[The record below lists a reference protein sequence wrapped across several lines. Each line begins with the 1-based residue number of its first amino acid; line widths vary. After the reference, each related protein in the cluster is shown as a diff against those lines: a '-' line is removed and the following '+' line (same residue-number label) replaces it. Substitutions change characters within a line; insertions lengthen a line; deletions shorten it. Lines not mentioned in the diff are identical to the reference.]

1 MNEKKNSRVK
11 SVFIAI
17 GIFVLYLVTQTLTGA
32 IGGMIGGAIAGLKG
46 LDVKESVIGL
56 IPELTLIA
64 CIVSI
69 IIFGIWYYFGFVKK
83 DIKADKYESGIR
95 KMKDPGTI
103 AFIVVLT
110 LGMHFFVCLV
120 GSLVGYLI
128 PGSGEWLDSIMGMTV
143 GENDIAGY
151 LSVMLIVPISE
162 EIAFRGVMLKKL
174 KESFGFVG
182 CVTVTTVLFGIMH
195 LNPMQSIYVL
205 PMGVMFAYVAYK
217 YDSVIPAI
225 IAHILNN
232 CVGMILPGILGR
244 NLKNL
249 ESAIL
254 FAIFIG
260 LAMVIWNRMSLLKLK
275 KTA

>member
-1 MNEKKNSRVK
+1 
-11 SVFIAI
+11 
-17 GIFVLYLVTQTLTGA
+17 
-32 IGGMIGGAIAGLKG
+32 
-46 LDVKESVIGL
+46 
-56 IPELTLIA
+56 
-64 CIVSI
+64 
-69 IIFGIWYYFGFVKK
+69 
-83 DIKADKYESGIR
+83 
-95 KMKDPGTI
+95 MKDPGTI

-128 PGSGEWLDSIMGMTV
+128 PGSGEWLDSIMGTTV

-151 LSVMLIVPISE
+151 LSVMLIAPISE

-232 CVGMILPGILGR
+232 CVGMILPGIVGR

>member
-1 MNEKKNSRVK
+1 MEEKKNSRAK
-11 SVFIAI
+11 SVLIAV
-17 GIFVLYLVTQTLTGA
+17 GIFIIYLVTQTLTGA
-32 IGGMIGGAIAGLKG
+32 VGGMIGGAIAGLKG
-46 LDVKESVIGL
+46 LDVKEFVIGL
-56 IPELTLIA
+56 IPKLTFIA
-64 CIVSI
+64 SIITI

-83 DIKADKYESGIR
+83 DIKADKHESGIT

-128 PGSGEWLDSIMGMTV
+128 PGSGEWLDSIMGMSV

-151 LSVMLIVPISE
+151 LSIMLIAPISE
-162 EIAFRGVMLKKL
+162 EIAFRGVMLRKL

-232 CVGMILPGILGR
+232 CVGIILPGILGR
-244 NLKNL
+244 NLKDL

-254 FAIFIG
+254 FAIFISLSMIIG
-260 LAMVIWNRMSLLKLK
+260 TRMSLIKLK

>member
-1 MNEKKNSRVK
+1 MEEKKNSRAK
-11 SVFIAI
+11 SVLIAV
-17 GIFVLYLVTQTLTGA
+17 GIFIIYLGAQTLTGA
-32 IGGMIGGAIAGLKG
+32 VGGMIGGIFARIKG
-46 LDVKESVIGL
+46 LDANEYVIGL
-56 IPELTLIA
+56 IPEFTLIA

-69 IIFGIWYYFGFVKK
+69 VIFGIWYYFGFVKK
-83 DIKADKYESGIR
+83 DIKADKYESGIT
-95 KMKDPGTI
+95 KMKDPVTI

-120 GSLVGYLI
+120 ASSVGYLI
-128 PGSGEWLDSIMGMTV
+128 PGSGELLDSIMGMTV

-151 LSVMLIVPISE
+151 LSIMLIAPISE
-162 EIAFRGVMLKKL
+162 ELAFRGVMLRKL

-182 CVTVTTVLFGIMH
+182 CVAITAVLFGIMH

-244 NLKNL
+244 NLKDL

-254 FAIFIG
+254 FVIFISFSLIIG
-260 LAMVIWNRMSLLKLK
+260 NRMTLLKFR

>member
-1 MNEKKNSRVK
+1 MEEKKNSRVK
-11 SVFIAI
+11 SGLIAV
-17 GIFVLYLVTQTLTGA
+17 GIFILYLVTQTLTGA
-32 IGGMIGGAIAGLKG
+32 IGGMIGGAIAGFKG
-46 LDVKESVIGL
+46 LDVKEYVIGL
-56 IPELTLIA
+56 IPKLTFVA

-69 IIFGIWYYFGFVKK
+69 VIFGIWYYFGFVKK
-83 DIKADKYESGIR
+83 DIKADKYESGIA

-103 AFIVVLT
+103 IFLVVLT

-128 PGSGEWLDSIMGMTV
+128 PDSGEWLDSIMGMTV

-151 LSVMLIVPISE
+151 LSVMLIAPISE

-275 KTA
+275 KAV